1 MGPVA
6 SLGPGE
12 GPTGGEAD
20 VALRCRDGIG
30 GEVRAG
36 GGGAVEEAGEEEGG

>member
-12 GPTGGEAD
+12 EPIGGEAD

-30 GEVRAG
+30 GEVRTG